1 MFDSDPIC
9 WSLCTGKKQRNS
21 NQRKNLNHNIYM
33 WRPYTGTLTVNFTE
47 IKGKFFR
54 KQSSDLNVQG
64 DHYTQG
70 CHIQVWLYLADRTSH
85 LSYNLASVTLSVC
98 CQKFNKK
105 SATFSLASST
115 FSTDD
120 NCLLLFCS
128 QHGLVCSISKSIDVA
143 EKRCGKVTLNVLKDV
158 TNWVWWTLC

>member
-1 MFDSDPIC
+1 MFDSDPVC

-33 WRPYTGTLTVNFTE
+33 WRPYTGTYVNFTE

-54 KQSSDLNVQG
+54 KLSSDRNVQG
-64 DHYTQG
+64 DHYMQG
-70 CHIQVWLYLADRTSH
+70 CYIQVWLYLADRTSH
-85 LSYNLASVTLSVC
+85 LFYNLASVTLSVC
-98 CQKFNKK
+98 CQKFNEK

-120 NCLLLFCS
+120 NCLLLFSS

-143 EKRCGKVTLNVLKDV
+143 EKSCGKDTLNVLKDV
-158 TNWVWWTLC
+158 TNWVRWTLC

>member
-1 MFDSDPIC
+1 M
-9 WSLCTGKKQRNS
+9 KA
-21 NQRKNLNHNIYM
+21 IY
-33 WRPYTGTLTVNFTE
+33 RYTVNFTE
-47 IKGKFFR
+47 IKRKFFR

-70 CHIQVWLYLADRTSH
+70 CYIQVWLYLADRTSH
-85 LSYNLASVTLSVC
+85 LFYNLASVTLSVC

-143 EKRCGKVTLNVLKDV
+143 EKSCGKGHLKCTERCDKLGLMNIMLK
-158 TNWVWWTLC
+158 TASFSYFLWNTYKNIL